1 MPKIQLY
8 LLFLLPVVFGFKG
21 SHPFY
26 LSVTDIVYKTQEQQL
41 QVTVRVFANDFE
53 KSLRKTTGK
62 PIDLYNAVDP
72 GKLDSTIKAYISACL
87 IVNCNGRRLVPDY
100 LGHEIEQE
108 SCYIYFQQSNC
119 TLPQKLNISN
129 KLLYDSFTEQ
139 SNIVQIEVAGNKK
152 SGRVSYPNSTID
164 FEFNIGNQ

>member
-8 LLFLLPVVFGFKG
+8 LLFLLPLVFGFKG

-41 QVTVRVFANDFE
+41 QITVRVFANDFE
-53 KSLRKTTGK
+53 KSLRKTSGK
-62 PIDLYNAVDP
+62 AIDLYNAVDQA
-72 GKLDSTIKAYISACL
+72 KLDSTIKAYIFACV
-87 IVNCNGRRLVPDY
+87 IITCNGKRIVPEY
-100 LGHEIEQE
+100 LGHELEEE
-108 SCYIYFQQSNC
+108 SCYIYLQQTNC
-119 TLPQKLNISN
+119 TFPQKLNISN

-139 SNIVQIEVAGNKK
+139 SNIIQIEVAGTKK

-164 FEFNIGNQ
+164 FEFSLGNQ